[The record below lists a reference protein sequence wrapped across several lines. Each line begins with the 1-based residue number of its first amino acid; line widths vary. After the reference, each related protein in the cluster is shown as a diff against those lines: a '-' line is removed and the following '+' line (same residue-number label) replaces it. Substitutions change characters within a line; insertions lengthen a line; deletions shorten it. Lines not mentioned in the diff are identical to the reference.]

1 MFGFRVSFAG
11 SFVVCSFFSRVDSRV
26 GVEEGGF
33 LVVGVFFLDVGVVG
47 VLWVFFMFE
56 GSGRRWGFLFGG
68 CTVVFV

>member
-1 MFGFRVSFAG
+1 M
-11 SFVVCSFFSRVDSRV
+11 

-68 CTVVFV
+68 CMVVFV